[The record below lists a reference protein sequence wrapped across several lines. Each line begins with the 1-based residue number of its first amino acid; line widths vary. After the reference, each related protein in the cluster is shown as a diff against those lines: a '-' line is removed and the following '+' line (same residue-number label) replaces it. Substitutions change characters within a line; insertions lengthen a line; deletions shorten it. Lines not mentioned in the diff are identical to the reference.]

1 MKKIIL
7 FIIIASFSVNIGCD
21 SSFLDTSPYH
31 GLASANIF
39 SNDEYAL
46 NALHGAYNSLA
57 QVSFGPEF
65 YVMMSTL
72 GPEGY
77 GRVRGN
83 DGISQAQGLADNRN
97 SKYLNLYRNFYRT
110 IIYANDI
117 ISGLDGNENVTSDLR
132 DIWVGE
138 AKFLRGLCYFHLWN
152 LYGGVVILDKPTAVD
167 DSYLPRNNEE
177 EVVELIISDFTDAIA
192 VLPMSNNGRAT
203 TGAAVAMLGK
213 TYLYNNRWADAAD
226 QFEVL
231 LNSPYEYDLVD
242 NYADNFRFQTQNNI
256 ESVFEIQYT
265 MAPGAGSEF
274 NNWYG
279 SRVVGLGP
287 GQDYCEMSQR
297 AFSVYTY
304 ADGSSIDLTTI
315 PQIADYPNNIAY
327 GEALTSWYEA
337 TLTGV
342 DKRLHQSAILPGSYY
357 HGYTG
362 DIYKLY
368 YPISAHRT
376 DDPPALWHTF
386 GDDAIIPIRKYVTE
400 GQENNF
406 DRTNGPTNY
415 PLIRFADI
423 LLMYAEA
430 KNETEGPINSVY
442 NAIDN
447 VRERA
452 NLDPLALIRAGMSKD
467 EMREE
472 IRRERFREFMFEG
485 LLYFDS
491 KRWRLAHTNDPV
503 FGLNYTEVDYRMV
516 TEWYTK
522 VFREDRDYLWPIPGS
537 EIDINPLM
545 TQNPEWD

>member
-1 MKKIIL
+1 MKKIFL
-7 FIIIASFSVNIGCD
+7 FLIIASLLVNIGCD
-21 SSFLDTSPYH
+21 SSFLDTKPYH
-31 GLASANIF
+31 GLASGNIF
-39 SNDEYAL
+39 SNNEYAL
-46 NALHGAYNSLA
+46 KALNGAYNSLA
-57 QVSFGPEF
+57 QVSFGPYF

-77 GRVRGN
+77 GRVRG
-83 DGISQAQGLADNRN
+83 DWGITQAQGLADSRN
-97 SKYLNLYRNFYRT
+97 GQYLNLYRNFYRT

-117 ISGLDGNENVTSDLR
+117 ISGLEGNENVAADSR
-132 DIWVGE
+132 EIWIAE
-138 AKFLRGLCYFHLWN
+138 AKFLRGLCYFYLWN
-152 LYGGVVILDKPTAVD
+152 LYGGVVILDKPTAVE
-167 DSYLPRNNEE
+167 DSQLPRNSAE

-192 VLPMSNNGRAT
+192 ALPMSNDGRAT
-203 TGAAVAMLGK
+203 KGAAVAMLGK
-213 TYLYNNRWADAAD
+213 TYLYNNRWADAAN
-226 QFEVL
+226 QFEIL
-231 LNSPYEYDLVD
+231 LKPPYEYDLVD
-242 NYADNFRFQTQNNI
+242 NFGDNFNFKTQNNI

-297 AFSVYTY
+297 AFEVYTY

-315 PQIADYPNNIAY
+315 PRISDYPDKVVY
-327 GEALTSWYEA
+327 GEALISWYE
-337 TLTGV
+337 TVLEGV
-342 DKRLHQSAILPGSYY
+342 DKRLHQSAILPGAYY

-376 DDPPALWHTF
+376 DNPPALWHTF

-400 GQENNF
+400 GQDNNF
-406 DRTNGPTNY
+406 SRTDCPTNY

-430 KNETEGPINSVY
+430 NNELGGPNASVY
-442 NAIDN
+442 EAIDKI
-447 VRERA
+447 RLRA
-452 NLDPLALIRAGMSKD
+452 DLQPLAVLKAGMSKD

-472 IRRERFREFMFEG
+472 IKKERFKEFMFEG
-485 LLYFDS
+485 ILYFDS
-491 KRWRLAHTNDPV
+491 KRWRVAHTNDPV
-503 FGLNYTEVDYRMV
+503 FGLNYTEVDFRME
-516 TEWYTK
+516 TEWYKK
-522 VFREDRDYLWPIPGS
+522 VFRENRDYLWPIPGS

-545 TQNPEWD
+545 TQNTGWN